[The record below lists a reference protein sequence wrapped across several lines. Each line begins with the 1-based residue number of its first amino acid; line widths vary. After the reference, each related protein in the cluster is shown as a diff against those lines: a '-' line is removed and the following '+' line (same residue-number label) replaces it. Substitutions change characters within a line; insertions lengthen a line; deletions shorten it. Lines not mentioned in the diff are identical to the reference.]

1 MAAVKSAA
9 PPVPAGPPDYGL
21 DAPHQF
27 RSMLWR
33 GGMLLALG
41 IGFLVMNQG
50 DASRGGIAMFAIL
63 GCIGLGF
70 LGTAAL
76 MRYTSRVTKLQ
87 IRDEMLDALPWRGD
101 EKVLDVGCGRGL
113 LAIGAAKRLRNGKV
127 TGIDCWS
134 AEDLSGNDSAAP
146 MANAKAEGVAERLKI
161 ETGDARRLPYQP
173 NSFDTVVSSL
183 AIHNIRDDNE
193 RGKAV
198 LELLR
203 VTKPG
208 GVIAVFDILNANDY
222 MRLLEQSGAEI
233 ERKSDRKF
241 LGYVPA
247 RWFVARKRA

>member
-1 MAAVKSAA
+1 MPSVKSAA
-9 PPVPAGPPDYGL
+9 PAVPAGAPDYGL
-21 DAPHQF
+21 DAPRQF

-33 GGMLLALG
+33 GGTLLALA

-50 DASRGGIAMFAIL
+50 HAARGGFAMFCIL

-70 LGTAAL
+70 LSAGFL
-76 MRYTSRVTKLQ
+76 MHRTSRVTKLQ
-87 IRDEMLDALPWRGD
+87 IRDEMLDAIPWRGD

-113 LAIGAAKRLRNGKV
+113 LAIGAAKRARGIKV
-127 TGIDCWS
+127 TGIDYWS
-134 AEDLSGNDSAAP
+134 TEDLSGNDSTAT
-146 MANAKAEGVAERLKI
+146 MANAKAESVADRVKV

-173 NSFDTVVSSL
+173 NSYDVVLSSL
-183 AIHNIRDDNE
+183 AIHNISESEGRD
-193 RGKAV
+193 KAI

-208 GVIAVFDILNANDY
+208 GILAVFDIFHANDY
-222 MRLLEQSGAEI
+222 MRVLEENGAAI